1 MNTKGIAKIFALAVL
16 MPMLIVAFAIAPAQ
30 AKNPDERLVENIK
43 VDSYKINVDD
53 LVTDEQKMMLA
64 ELVPSDFLSYLE
76 QIQYIM
82 IDGTAH
88 VNMVMSEKNDVV
100 SIKLHVNWHGAIS
113 LLNVDEEPLVVLD
126 SKNMQLVAHLEIPA
140 SGDIQQADLWLNFH
154 TNSELVVYG
163 ESGSMEVD
171 LRIHVILTFSEGQF
185 DLIKVQLPQLGD
197 AQLF

>member
-1 MNTKGIAKIFALAVL
+1 MNTKRIAKIFALAVL

-30 AKNPDERLVENIK
+30 AKNPDVKLVENIK
-43 VDSYKINVDD
+43 VDAYKINIDD

-64 ELVPSDFLSYLE
+64 ELVPSDFLPYLE

-88 VNMVMSEKNDVV
+88 VNMVISEKNDNI
-100 SIKLHVNWHGAIS
+100 SIKLHVNWFGTIS
-113 LLNVDEEPLVVLD
+113 LLNVDEEPLVELD
-126 SKNMQLVAHLEIPA
+126 SRNMQLVAHLMIPS

-163 ESGSMEVD
+163 ESDSMEVD
-171 LRIHVILTFSEGQF
+171 LKVHVILTFSEGQF